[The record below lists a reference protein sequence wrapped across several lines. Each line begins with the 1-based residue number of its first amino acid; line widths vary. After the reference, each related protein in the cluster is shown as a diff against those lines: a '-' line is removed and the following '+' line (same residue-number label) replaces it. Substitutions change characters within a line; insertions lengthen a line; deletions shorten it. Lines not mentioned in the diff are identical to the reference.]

1 MRSSVVWALF
11 LILITGFPI
20 MLSAQDDDPSVEPD
34 WIDYQTELY
43 VAGDQTFIITLGT
56 VFPAV
61 FYHTNDNPKEGIKIG
76 DSADMK
82 FTPSV
87 GGTGSL
93 VYNYYLSSFLF
104 LGGEVSGMFISTL
117 RQNSLFIVPLG
128 VRVGTQFLAGRFE
141 FPIALGLGMAWHT
154 YLDFGYYG
162 FYAKAEMAAF
172 FRATS
177 EWSFGI
183 TANWSWL
190 PQWSK
195 NPKSGLYENTIDG
208 HYVYTL
214 LSARYHF

>member
-1 MRSSVVWALF
+1 MRSSAFCALI
-11 LILITGFPI
+11 LILITSFPA
-20 MLSAQDDDPSVEPD
+20 MLAAQEDDPAVEPD
-34 WIDYQTELY
+34 WINYNTDLY

-56 VFPAV
+56 VFPII
-61 FYHTNDNPKEGIKIG
+61 FYHTKDNDEKEIKAG

-82 FTPSV
+82 FSPSV

-93 VYNYYLSSFLF
+93 AYNYYLSSHFF
-104 LGGEVSGMFISTL
+104 MGGEVSGMFISTL

-128 VRVGTQFLAGRFE
+128 MRFGTQIIAGRFE
-141 FPIALGLGMAWHT
+141 FPFTLGVGMAWHT

-162 FYAKAEMAAF
+162 LYVKAEPAAF

-183 TANWSWL
+183 TANWSWF
-190 PQWSK
+190 PEWSK
-195 NPKSGLYENTIDG
+195 NPIDG